1 MGQKEVKT
9 MRLFSN
15 TPKSS
20 PELVRHSIVENKTN
34 SAGITQQLKQSSSK
48 NYSSAMLGDKISE
61 YDKNCSSKMG
71 DSTPPRQHSPG
82 IVRGVSTLG
91 RKFSKRIFC

>member
-1 MGQKEVKT
+1 

-20 PELVRHSIVENKTN
+20 PELVRHSIVNDKTKPSISAQQIKHSSNKN
-34 SAGITQQLKQSSSK
+34 SA
-48 NYSSAMLGDKISE
+48 AMMLGEKTASSG
-61 YDKNCSSKMG
+61 YDKNTSSKMG
-71 DSTPPRQHSPG
+71 DNTPPRQHSPS

-91 RKFSKRIFC
+91 RKFSNSEKN